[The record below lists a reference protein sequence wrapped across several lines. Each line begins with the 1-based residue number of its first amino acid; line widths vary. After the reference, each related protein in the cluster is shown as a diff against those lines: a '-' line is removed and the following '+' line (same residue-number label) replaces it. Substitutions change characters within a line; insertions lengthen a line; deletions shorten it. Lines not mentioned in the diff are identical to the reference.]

1 MAHFHLIPFF
11 LLFSPTGHPS
21 PKHTNLCI
29 FLFGENEVGSGVGI
43 SLLRTRGM
51 KVQAFISCCLK
62 EDHPPPK
69 KDAAVD
75 VAQKKLERSSPKA
88 GPAVTPV
95 GESPGCASEFF
106 RNRISV
112 FIGSGISL
120 PRASNATFTRVS

>member
-1 MAHFHLIPFF
+1 
-11 LLFSPTGHPS
+11 
-21 PKHTNLCI
+21 
-29 FLFGENEVGSGVGI
+29 
-43 SLLRTRGM
+43 M
-51 KVQAFISCCLK
+51 KAQLFISCCLK
-62 EDHPPPK
+62 EDTPSHK
-69 KDAAVD
+69 KSAAVD

-120 PRASNATFTRVS
+120 PRASNVTFTRVS